1 MHTENKVKRGLKMKR
16 FFCILL
22 ATLVLFSLSA
32 CKTAMSDSEAEK
44 DITGALGNFKD
55 LMNMDEIINKLP
67 SDALIENANSQPPSS
82 PEGSNPDSSVPDVEA
97 PEGEGNVIVIGNG
110 VVVYKTVYAYDGE
123 TENGIAYNGKITV
136 IHFGNAREIGTNKY
150 SLHFIGANV
159 LFEIAAEDVSAVRQE
174 LSADLQT
181 TEFTAEEIES
191 LRKMLGGEK
200 IYAPANSKLWDLYA
214 DIDVDIETTWDEE
227 LESFVVK
234 RDYGYDEW
242 YNQYSYE
249 IVGFNGKT
257 KEYVYYQIDEDG
269 KEWLLGLNTYTYLQ
283 GGAYKV
289 YSISYYE
296 FSTTPWTESESIYED
311 EFSGKNLWNK
321 GFTEEGVLEYYSYYD
336 KDDNYVYI
344 AYNTFLK
351 DGSISRKSIYGKGFD
366 SGNMSDSLIYE
377 EEHWEDNGLLRE
389 KFEKNGT
396 ICTRTFYFEDGTL
409 ESSATYDTSRLD
421 YEENYLTIQRID
433 VASATRDKF
442 VTEYDENG
450 KETQRIRYNKDGLL
464 LSITYF
470 GEGGIEI
477 TIEYDENG
485 NPIT

>member
-1 MHTENKVKRGLKMKR
+1 MKR

-22 ATLVLFSLSA
+22 AALVLFSLSA

-82 PEGSNPDSSVPDVEA
+82 PEGSNPDSSVPDVEV

-110 VVVYKTVYAYDGE
+110 VVVYKTVYLYDEVTDG
-123 TENGIAYNGKITV
+123 GIAYNAKTTV
-136 IHFGNAREIGTNKY
+136 IHFGNAREIGENKY

-159 LFEIAAEDVSAVRQE
+159 LFEVTAEDLAALRQE
-174 LSADLQT
+174 LSADLDT
-181 TEFTAEEIES
+181 GEFTAEEIES

-200 IYAPANSKLWDLYA
+200 IYVAANSNLWELYA
-214 DIDVDIETTWDEE
+214 DVDVDIETTWNEE
-227 LESFVVK
+227 IQSFLVK
-234 RDYGYDEW
+234 IDYGYDEW

-257 KEYVYYQIDEDG
+257 KEYVYYQIDDDG
-269 KEWLLGLNTYTYLQ
+269 KEWLQAKNTYSYLPDGTIQ
-283 GGAYKV
+283 IHSIDY
-289 YSISYYE
+289 YS
-296 FSTTPWTESESIYED
+296 FTTQPWSEGIRV
-311 EFSGKNLWNK
+311 GKNDFEMKSLWNK
-321 GFTEEGVLEYYSYYD
+321 GWTEDGILEYENYYD
-336 KDDNYVYI
+336 ENDNYVYI
-344 AYNTFLK
+344 AYNTLLK
-351 DGSISRKSIYGKGFD
+351 DGSILRKSIYDKNYD
-366 SGNMSDSLIYE
+366 NGNMSDSLIYE
-377 EEHWEDNGLLRE
+377 EEYWEDIGLLRE
-389 KFEKNGT
+389 KFEKNGN
-396 ICTRTFYFEDGTL
+396 ICTNSHYFEDGTL

-421 YEENYLTIQRID
+421 YEGNYLTIQRIET
-433 VASATRDKF
+433 ASATRDKF

-450 KETQRIRYNKDGLL
+450 KETQRTRYDKDGLL